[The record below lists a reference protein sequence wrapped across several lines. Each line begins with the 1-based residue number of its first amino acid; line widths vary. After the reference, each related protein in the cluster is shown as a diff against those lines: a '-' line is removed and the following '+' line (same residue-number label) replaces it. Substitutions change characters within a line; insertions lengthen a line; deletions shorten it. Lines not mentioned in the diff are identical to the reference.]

1 MTKVSRTYYA
11 GAYERT
17 ARSGGAAVER
27 LRIGGSVVHARTTT
41 PAADDD
47 GEATVEEA
55 FEYLHRDH
63 LGSVEAVTDAWG
75 DELVVL
81 GHDPYGGRRK
91 ADWTAQLGASATET
105 LLGEHGRRVSRGFT
119 GHGHLDRTGLVHMNG
134 RVHDPRLGRFP
145 SPDPII
151 ADPTS
156 GQSWNLHGHVGN
168 NPLSH
173 VDPTGWSWRAAVR
186 IPESS
191 A

>member
-1 MTKVSRTYYA
+1 M
-11 GAYERT
+11 
-17 ARSGGAAVER
+17 ER

-91 ADWTAQLGASATET
+91 ADWTAQLGGVGDGDTA
-105 LLGEHGRRVSRGFT
+105 RG
-119 GHGHLDRTGLVHMNG
+119 
-134 RVHDPRLGRFP
+134 
-145 SPDPII
+145 
-151 ADPTS
+151 A
-156 GQSWNLHGHVGN
+156 
-168 NPLSH
+168 
-173 VDPTGWSWRAAVR
+173 RAAVVAGLHSR
-186 IPESS
+186 PGSDPGS
-191 A
+191 RRGHPCAARPDPSPTH

>member
-1 MTKVSRTYYA
+1 MSRTYYA
-11 GAYERT
+11 GAYEQT
-17 ARSGGAAVER
+17 ARFGGAAVER
-27 LRIGGSVVHARTTT
+27 LRIGGSVVHVGTTT

-47 GEATVEEA
+47 GGATVEEA

-63 LGSVEAVTDAWG
+63 LGSVEAATDAWG

-91 ADWTAQLGASATET
+91 ADWTAQPGASATET

-134 RVHDPRLGRFP
+134 RVYDPRLGRFP
-145 SPDPII
+145 SPDPTV

-156 GQSWNLHGHVGN
+156 GQSWNLHGHVGK
-168 NPLSH
+168 NPPSR
-173 VDPTGWSWRAAVR
+173 VDPT
-186 IPESS
+186 
-191 A
+191 